1 MDIQDEQEIKDYI
14 EEQKESDPIAQLNTL
29 AWEVWLWKEKEEWDE
44 GPHLFDWLKNDEK
57 LMQYAE
63 LQMQYAELSA
73 KKEIET
79 GDNKLSLWEQIKMEV
94 YRIKIELLEMRLSAT
109 CPYFKDFQTFLERM
123 KEKKDVGR
131 NTETNSIIEPNYEDQ
146 DNPYQEISPEIDDCD
161 LEEIAHLG
169 SNWQNRG
176 RWEKLVVD
184 KEARKKFLFPD
195 WLPTTKEE
203 MESKYLVTIKVPILD
218 WQWNTQEK
226 ELQVHKKLANSY
238 IAVFKELVS
247 NWIKVDGRVTWAYC
261 WRKIRRWNSMSEH
274 SYWTAIDVNWSYN
287 WGVYGRTD
295 QNSIYYNNQTTV
307 EIFKKYWFAWWWD
320 RSERSDDPMHFTYMW
335 W

>member
-14 EEQKESDPIAQLNTL
+14 EEQKENDPIAQLNTL

-73 KKEIET
+73 RKEIET

-94 YRIKIELLEMRLSAT
+94 YKIKIELLEMRLSAT
-109 CPYFKDFQTFLERM
+109 CPYFKDFQTFLEWM
-123 KEKKDVGR
+123 KQRKDVGR
-131 NTETNSIIEPNYEDQ
+131 NTETNTIIEPDYEDP
-146 DNPYQEISPEIDDCD
+146 DTPYPEIPPEIDDSD
-161 LEEIAHLG
+161 VEEIAHFA
-169 SNWQNRG
+169 SNWQTR
-176 RWEKLVVD
+176 RKWEKLVVD
-184 KEARKKFLFPD
+184 KEERKKFLFPD
-195 WLPTTKEE
+195 WLPKTKEE

-247 NWIKVDGRVTWAYC
+247 NWIKVDGSVTWAYC
-261 WRKIRRWNSMSEH
+261 RRKMRKWSKMSEH
-274 SYWTAIDVNWSYN
+274 SYWTAIDINWSYN
-287 WGVYGRTD
+287 WGVYGKTD
-295 QNSIYYNNQTTV
+295 PNSIYYNNQTTV

-320 RSERSDDPMHFTYMW
+320 RSDNYDDPMHFTYMW
-335 W
+335 S